1 MPRLR
6 WDCAARHCGS
16 IGKNT
21 SETKVVANMKHIEA
35 TPLSSSA
42 TAEDIRAVLA
52 SATPGSVFSLKL
64 DDKRAAIL
72 ALTAYCSDAAAVGG
86 VAPPRAG
93 RSNTCGSSGKA
104 EQKKLTRETRFVEIT
119 NRLQSGQAR
128 SVHAAALQI
137 TGGDFNR
144 AHYLGK
150 LYRKRFCLP
159 ASAFFQKTD
168 NNSKDLPASTCENT
182 TIEFQKSKGERM
194 ASQEEKALA
203 PDKLKR
209 VTPRHFLIDLDNEG
223 LSDATREE
231 ILSPL
236 FWQEGVGKID
246 FGDVVTFTRANAPA
260 LNILIGVP
268 HPDGGFYV
276 HDLAETGHIVSRPA
290 AQAEE
295 AAAT

>member
-137 TGGDFNR
+137 TGR
-144 AHYLGK
+144 
-150 LYRKRFCLP
+150 RF
-159 ASAFFQKTD
+159 Q
-168 NNSKDLPASTCENT
+168 
-182 TIEFQKSKGERM
+182 Q
-194 ASQEEKALA
+194 
-203 PDKLKR
+203 
-209 VTPRHFLIDLDNEG
+209 
-223 LSDATREE
+223 
-231 ILSPL
+231 SPL
-236 FWQEGVGKID
+236 PRKTIPEKVLPPRLSIFPKNGQQFQRLTRFHMRKYHNRISKIE
-246 FGDVVTFTRANAPA
+246 R
-260 LNILIGVP
+260 
-268 HPDGGFYV
+268 
-276 HDLAETGHIVSRPA
+276 
-290 AQAEE
+290 
-295 AAAT
+295 